1 MKAAAYIHGPERI
14 HKLGR
19 AFAEGCEAHGISCQ
33 VKFVS
38 EPIKPLDVDLVWLYG
53 LGPARPVFDAYQCNR
68 IVMDKGYFAE
78 YADPK
83 NKYFRYS
90 LNSQQPTQ
98 EMVKDH
104 PDDRWRKFGLKVE
117 PVWPL
122 GGYALICGIGPKQ
135 CERLGLKYGEW
146 ERKAYDATRAK
157 FVGEQI
163 LVREKPKNPRFAGLP
178 RCDAPSATQAI
189 RRAGLVVCK
198 TGNIGADAILH
209 GVPVQ
214 ADAGPGSLIYHD
226 RQHALN
232 NFAYWQWTP
241 KEMASGEFMSYLKEH
256 IL

>member
-53 LGPARPVFDAYQCNR
+53 LGPARPVFDAYHCNR

-90 LNSQQPTQ
+90 LNNQQPTQ

-117 PVWPL
+117 PVDKP
-122 GGYALICGIGPKQ
+122 GDYVLICGLGPKQ

-146 ERKAYDATRAK
+146 ETEAACHAAALGLKVR
-157 FVGEQI
+157 
-163 LVREKPKNPRFAGLP
+163 VREKPKNRPFNLP
-178 RCDAPSATQAI
+178 RCQAKSASEAI
-189 RRAGLVVCK
+189 RGAAAVQCL
-198 TGNIGADAILH
+198 TGNMGADAILH
-209 GVPVQ
+209 GVDVV
-214 ADAGPGSLIYHD
+214 AEAGPGALEYHD